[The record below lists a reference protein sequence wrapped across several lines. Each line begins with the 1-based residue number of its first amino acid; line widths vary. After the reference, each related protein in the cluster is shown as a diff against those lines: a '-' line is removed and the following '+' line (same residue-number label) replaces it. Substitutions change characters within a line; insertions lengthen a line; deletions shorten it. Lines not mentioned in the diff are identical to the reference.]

1 MFISIIAYFFI
12 PAYTIF
18 FVEGSD
24 WFTTNFSVI
33 GNLAG
38 RQGEFV
44 LWGLCVGIYFFW
56 CLRKI
61 VSCME
66 KRPKG
71 MWLIPLSLVLLTFAI
86 TTPYLPESLPFKS
99 FLHIIFA
106 FLAAVCLMCS
116 LYLILIALCRQEKAI
131 SLQERSASR
140 TYRPYLTALILITLI
155 SGTLLWLVGI
165 VSSALE
171 IFFTIS
177 TVILVKRLYE
187 KTRQVIP

>member
-1 MFISIIAYFFI
+1 MFISIFAYFFI

-61 VSCME
+61 VSHME
-66 KRPKG
+66 KRPRG

-106 FLAAVCLMCS
+106 FLAAVCLMLC
-116 LYLILIALCRQEKAI
+116 LYLILITLCRQDA
-131 SLQERSASR
+131 AAGHR
-140 TYRPYLTALILITLI
+140 TYRPYLIALICITLT
-155 SGTLLWLVGI
+155 SGALLWLAGI

-187 KTRQVIP
+187 KTRQAVP

>member
-86 TTPYLPESLPFKS
+86 TTPYLPEALPFKS
-99 FLHIIFA
+99 FLHIVFA
-106 FLAAVCLMCS
+106 FMAAVCLMCS
-116 LYLILIALCRQEKAI
+116 LYLIVIALCRQNA
-131 SLQERSASR
+131 SA
-140 TYRPYLTALILITLI
+140 YRRYLMGLIVITLV
-155 SGTLLWLVGI
+155 SGALLWLAGI

-187 KTRQVIP
+187 RTRRSRDVFQDST